1 MIYEVKHDLLVGEYE
16 ISKRLLGPYFSGKK
30 RRLRAFKLGNL
41 AVAFGHKKQV
51 QLKVLFIF
59 IKMKKNRDK
68 FVLKVFTG
76 HVCLQLYM

>member
-41 AVAFGHKKQV
+41 AVAFGHKKQF
-51 QLKVLFIF
+51 QLKEYILFIF
-59 IKMKKNRDK
+59 IKMKKLRTI
-68 FVLKVFTG
+68 FFF
-76 HVCLQLYM
+76 